1 MKLSD
6 VRGLRVIVWGGAREG
21 YSAAEICLRQNCQ
34 VAIVSDTPDSDVDA
48 QRSAQALDV
57 SLLGVHQIP
66 EWNPDFIIRSPGV
79 SRYREELA
87 NYASSGLLAL
97 WLADQDPRRI
107 IGVTGTKGKST
118 TSALIANILRSAGH
132 SVELAGNIGVPV
144 AQTSRTADFLVI
156 EVSSYQASDCT
167 TSPSIGVLTSLGEDH
182 IPWHGSVATY
192 HRDKL
197 NLFGHT
203 QLEHVV
209 CHASDQEHLVA
220 HGLENVL
227 KKRFSNSQHSV
238 HVALATPQ
246 GEAALERMGNTTFP
260 RNLELAMDAALAA
273 DNSLTLAHVL
283 DALDSTQPLP
293 SRQQLVATKGDRQ
306 FVDDALASNPL
317 GVIAAI
323 ERFDHSRF
331 VLIMGGEDRNV
342 DFGPLCDAVNAAQH
356 LGAIVVLGAPSTRL
370 YKELLTTRA
379 TVCPANSDNVA
390 DAVEIAVSLTQSGDR
405 VVFSPGAPTPRD
417 IGDYRTRSAQFAAG
431 IDRITFS

>member
-1 MKLSD
+1 
-6 VRGLRVIVWGGAREG
+6 
-21 YSAAEICLRQNCQ
+21 
-34 VAIVSDTPDSDVDA
+34 
-48 QRSAQALDV
+48 
-57 SLLGVHQIP
+57 
-66 EWNPDFIIRSPGV
+66 
-79 SRYREELA
+79 
-87 NYASSGLLAL
+87 
-97 WLADQDPRRI
+97 
-107 IGVTGTKGKST
+107 
-118 TSALIANILRSAGH
+118 
-132 SVELAGNIGVPV
+132 
-144 AQTSRTADFLVI
+144 
-156 EVSSYQASDCT
+156 
-167 TSPSIGVLTSLGEDH
+167 
-182 IPWHGSVATY
+182 
-192 HRDKL
+192 
-197 NLFGHT
+197 
-203 QLEHVV
+203 
-209 CHASDQEHLVA
+209 
-220 HGLENVL
+220 
-227 KKRFSNSQHSV
+227 
-238 HVALATPQ
+238 
-246 GEAALERMGNTTFP
+246 MGNTTFP

-283 DALDSTQPLP
+283 DALHSTQPLP

-342 DFGPLCDAVNAAQH
+342 DFGPLCNAVNAAQH